1 MVREKKER
9 EGKAKKAGD
18 EAEGNEGKRKKRELG
33 ANERRKREVIKSEG
47 KGQIERSGEKQ
58 GGEDRAKNKNGKER
72 NEKGREECEWGVKK
86 SEVVG
91 NRARPGTWRN
101 EYTCGIYI
109 YVISVRFDERNG
121 KGRRENGRGMHQQ
134 NCGVGKIND
143 KKSTAYSKT
152 IGW

>member
-1 MVREKKER
+1 MGGKER
-9 EGKAKKAGD
+9 K
-18 EAEGNEGKRKKRELG
+18 GNWEEIKGE
-33 ANERRKREVIKSEG
+33 KREVIKSEG
-47 KGQIERSGEKQ
+47 KGQKERNGGKQ
-58 GGEDRAKNKNGKER
+58 GGKDRAKNKNGKER
-72 NEKGREECEWGVKK
+72 NEKEREECEWGVKRVK
-86 SEVVG
+86 WVG

-143 KKSTAYSKT
+143 NKSTAYSKT